1 MITQRKMRLMVCF
14 VLAGTCIGAP
24 NTEPNEPAPK
34 LQFDVGTDSKPHSVK
49 TWSITPT
56 HAATFRLYWN
66 FAEPNDPNI
75 ADLLKTSAGKSVSEI
90 QREMIKTEE
99 VISSKS
105 SPLTIFVSKLGGR
118 ITHGSKN
125 YWIYAVSEADARNTV
140 RALVEYLSEK
150 GAAEAISMKQI
161 HNEKL
166 TEKKEQLQAKLIEE
180 NEEYESVNNELPRA
194 RQKYNEA
201 VDNSSYSLHPRGDVD
216 EEVRK
221 TIFEMGKML
230 DVLNIEIVGIQSKLS
245 AINKHSTQKDVLANQ
260 TLLLALKEMAILQEI
275 ELVGAES
282 RRQAIMSVKRREETL
297 YHQYESFHNLHN
309 RSTTLKAS
317 IGRKQRDIADVT
329 KELTYRLYPGKWPF
343 EINDK
348 IKIRPIS
355 AR

>member
-1 MITQRKMRLMVCF
+1 MIAQRKMRLMVCF

-24 NTEPNEPAPK
+24 NNEPNEPALKP
-34 LQFDVGTDSKPHSVK
+34 QFDVGTVSKPHSVK

-75 ADLLKTSAGKSVSEI
+75 ADLLKTSAGKSISEV
-90 QREMIKTEE
+90 QRELIKTEKA
-99 VISSKS
+99 ISGKISQRTS
-105 SPLTIFVSKLGGR
+105 FGSKLGKR
-118 ITHGSKN
+118 ITNGSKD
-125 YWIYAVSEADARNTV
+125 YYIYAVSEADARNTV

-150 GAAEAISMKQI
+150 ETAEVISMKQT
-161 HNEKL
+161 HKEKL
-166 TEKKEQLQAKLIEE
+166 TEKKEELQAKLIEE
-180 NEEYESVNNELPRA
+180 NKEYESVNNELPRA

-201 VDNSSYSLHPRGDVD
+201 VDNSSYSLHPRGDVP

-245 AINKHSTQKDVLANQ
+245 AINKHSTQKDVLGNQ
-260 TLLLALKEMAILQEI
+260 TLLLALKEMAIVQEI

-297 YHQYESFHNLHN
+297 YHQYETFHKLMN
-309 RSTTLKAS
+309 RSQTLKIS
-317 IGRKQRDIADVT
+317 IGRKQRDIEDIT
-329 KELTYRLYPGKWPF
+329 KELTNRMSTGKWPF
-343 EINDK
+343 TIKDK
-348 IKIRPIS
+348 IRIRPIA

>member
-1 MITQRKMRLMVCF
+1 MTTQRKMLLVIC
-14 VLAGTCIGAP
+14 LAVGSTCIGAP
-24 NTEPNEPAPK
+24 NTESNELTSK

-49 TWSITPT
+49 TWSIKPT
-56 HAATFRLYWN
+56 HAATFRLYWS

-75 ADLLKTSAGKSVSEI
+75 ADLLKTSAGKSISEL
-90 QREMIKTEE
+90 QRELIKTEE
-99 VISSKS
+99 VIASKNS
-105 SPLTIFVSKLGGR
+105 LLGSFKSELGGR
-118 ITHGSKN
+118 IIHGSKD
-125 YWIYAVSEADARNTV
+125 YRIYAVSEADARNTV
-140 RALVEYLSEK
+140 RALVEYLTEK
-150 GAAEAISMKQI
+150 GTAEAISMKQT
-161 HNEKL
+161 HKEKL
-166 TEKKEQLQAKLIEE
+166 TEKQEQLQAKLIEE
-180 NEEYESVNNELPRA
+180 DKEYESVNNELPRA

-201 VDNSSYSLHPRGDVD
+201 VDNSSYSLHPRGDVP

-317 IGRKQRDIADVT
+317 IGRKQRDIADIT
-329 KELTYRLYPGKWPF
+329 KELTSRLSPGKWPF
-343 EINDK
+343 AINDK
-348 IKIRPIS
+348 IRIRPIS